1 MAVTNVPGSP
11 VPLYAFGALL
21 REIHPVLPLLAD
33 HAVGIA
39 ALSYNGQVTFGI
51 NADASSTPDI
61 DVLARGIAEGLEE
74 LRALLP
80 DATKIAGCEP
90 LTERDGAADRRRQRG
105 HAVDGFWSDRVM
117 SEMIDWDIGHYEQMA
132 VELEPVAEHVVSL
145 AHVQRGERVVDLAT
159 GTGNAA
165 LLAAGAG
172 ALVTGLDTARRLI
185 DVARGRAV
193 TEGVEASF
201 VVGDMQALPFDDGSF
216 DVALSVFGLI
226 FAADASR
233 AFDEM
238 IRVLRPAGRALF
250 SVWVP
255 AGPIDAMVATFG
267 RALAAATGH
276 RPHRFAWHD
285 ADAVGG
291 LAARHRAHVQIHEGQ
306 LCITAASPEAYLE
319 ANEQQHPVSV
329 AGRPVLERAGTYSQV
344 RDEAL
349 RILRQ
354 GNEDPQAFRVSSPYR
369 VIEVHRPG

>member
-1 MAVTNVPGSP
+1 
-11 VPLYAFGALL
+11 
-21 REIHPVLPLLAD
+21 
-33 HAVGIA
+33 
-39 ALSYNGQVTFGI
+39 
-51 NADASSTPDI
+51 
-61 DVLARGIAEGLEE
+61 
-74 LRALLP
+74 
-80 DATKIAGCEP
+80 
-90 LTERDGAADRRRQRG
+90 
-105 HAVDGFWSDRVM
+105 M

-132 VELEPVAEHVVSL
+132 VELEPVAEHMVSL
-145 AHVQRGERVVDLAT
+145 ARVQPGERVLDLAT

-165 LLAAGAG
+165 LLSAGAG
-172 ALVTGLDTARRLI
+172 ARVTGLDTARRLI

-201 VVGDMQALPFDDGSF
+201 VVGDMQALPFEGGSF

-226 FAADASR
+226 FAADARR

-250 SVWVP
+250 SAWVP

-267 RALAAATGH
+267 RAVAAATGH

-291 LAARHRAHVQIHEGQ
+291 LAARHRALVHIHEGQ
-306 LCITAASPEAYLE
+306 FCITAASPDAYLE
-319 ANEQQHPVSV
+319 ASEQQHPVSV

-369 VIEVHRPG
+369 VTEVHRPG